1 MLILF
6 HNPVKLIPLRSI
18 ALHSLAFHTNPTSTP
33 IQPQYHP
40 SAPHPWVKK
49 QAFVSAPWEPS
60 GVIMII
66 ILFITNII
74 NIVFNIVI
82 QVKSS
87 LRANSYSKNVDEQGK
102 TQTQRSDDDAIATSD
117 AGDGDGDDDGGD
129 DDQGETC
136 FVTDRP
142 TCFPVAQSPEV

>member
-1 MLILF
+1 MHCIPL
-6 HNPVKLIPLRSI
+6 HSTLIP
-18 ALHSLAFHTNPTSTP
+18 PVP
-33 IQPQYHP
+33 PVQPQYHP
-40 SAPHPWVKK
+40 SAPHPGVKK

-87 LRANSYSKNVDEQGK
+87 LRVDSYSKTVDEQGQ
-102 TQTQRSDDDAIATSD
+102 TQTERADDDAIATFDASD
-117 AGDGDGDDDGGD
+117 GDGDGDGHGGD
-129 DDQGETC
+129 DDHGETC